1 MRVAVLD
8 IGSNT
13 IKLLVATRSST
24 GGVNTVH
31 YAVEE
36 ARLGSGLGATHPILA
51 EPNMDRAVAAI
62 GRLLALARSFA
73 PAQTQLVATSAVRD
87 ATNGAAFAAR
97 VLAATGEPVRILTG
111 KEEADYIGAGLAA
124 DPALAGTQDFYLFDL
139 GGGSLEC
146 LEFRDR
152 RATQSTS
159 LRLGC
164 VRLTERCVADPTAPF
179 TAAQRNAV
187 VAAVRDAVAGGAF
200 RFALPSPAAA
210 VATGGTVTTV
220 RAIISAEHGRSVAET
235 GTTVGVEELEA
246 LLARIG
252 PLTLAERRLVPGL
265 PAARA
270 DIFPTALATIIEVA
284 RLAGLGRFTHSFY
297 NLRYGIA
304 TEVLGAP
311 GT

>member
-13 IKLLVATRSST
+13 IKLLVAARSST
-24 GGVNTVH
+24 GGIDTVH

-36 ARLGSGLGATHPILA
+36 ARLGSGLGATHPTLA
-51 EPNMDRAVAAI
+51 ESNMDRAVAAI
-62 GRLLALARSFA
+62 ARLLALGRPFA
-73 PAQTQLVATSAVRD
+73 PTQTLLVATSAVRD
-87 ATNGAAFAAR
+87 AANGAAFAAR
-97 VLAATGEPVRILTG
+97 VQAATGESVRILTG

-124 DPALAGTQDFYLFDL
+124 DPALAGARDFYLFDL

-152 RATQSTS
+152 RAAQSTS

-164 VRLTERCVADPTAPF
+164 VRLTERCVVDPTAPF

-200 RFALPSPAAA
+200 RFALPPPATA

-220 RAIISAEHGRSVAET
+220 RAILGAEHGRTVTETEATVSVQ
-235 GTTVGVEELEA
+235 ELEA

-252 PLTLAERRLVPGL
+252 PMTLAERKSVPGL
-265 PAARA
+265 PASRA
-270 DIFPTALATIIEVA
+270 DVFPTALATIIEVA
-284 RLAGLGRFTHSFY
+284 RLAGLGRFTHSLY

-304 TEVLGAP
+304 AEVLGAA
-311 GT
+311 GA